1 MLIKKSK
8 VSTEKFDSAI
18 EIKLNNNTGSSHL
31 IRGVF
36 SSAKRRL
43 SALFMS
49 DKEPEQAVKLS
60 TNPLSMPTCI
70 NE

>member
-1 MLIKKSK
+1 MLINKSK
-8 VSTEKFDSAI
+8 VSNKKFDSAI
-18 EIKLNNNTGSSHL
+18 EIKLNNNTGSSQR

-49 DKEPEQAVKLS
+49 DKEPEQAEKFS
-60 TNPLSMPTCI
+60 INPLSMPTCI

>member
-1 MLIKKSK
+1 MLINKSK
-8 VSTEKFDSAI
+8 VSNKKFDSAI

>member
-1 MLIKKSK
+1 MLINKSK
-8 VSTEKFDSAI
+8 VSNKKFDSAI
-18 EIKLNNNTGSSHL
+18 EIKLNNNTGSSQR

-49 DKEPEQAVKLS
+49 DKEP
-60 TNPLSMPTCI
+60 
-70 NE
+70 